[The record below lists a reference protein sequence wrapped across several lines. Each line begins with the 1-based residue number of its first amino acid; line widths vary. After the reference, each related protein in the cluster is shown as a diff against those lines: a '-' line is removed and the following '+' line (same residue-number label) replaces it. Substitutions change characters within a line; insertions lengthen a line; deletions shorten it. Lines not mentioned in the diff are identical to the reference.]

1 MIKTLNS
8 LRFILI
14 LMIVISHST
23 LPMSQGLHDY
33 LGECPVSIF
42 FVISGFVLSLSKGE
56 KLEKGELS
64 NKLFFLSRI
73 FKLYP
78 LHWLIVAIIIPLD
91 WRLGYLGTW
100 CQTIAHC
107 LLVQCWVPSH
117 KFIAVLNGS
126 TWFISD
132 IVFCYLI
139 FKYLYSF
146 IIRNSWRTILPI
158 LIIYMA
164 GYLLLCFC
172 TTKDYSAGYI
182 YFYPPFRMIDFC
194 LGIYLYKFYLSS
206 KGQVLSK
213 KIAADVSRWQA
224 LIADVIVVLMIAVMY
239 KLSIH
244 SNPNFRC
251 AALYWLPSILLV
263 FYTVSIE
270 NGKGWLA
277 YLLHNK
283 ILLWL
288 GGCSFEIYL
297 WHMLCFRIIQS
308 IALRIYSG
316 GVDTHYLG
324 IQFFI
329 SLSFTILMAWISK
342 KYIVIPIYNRLKA
355 IAS

>member
-1 MIKTLNS
+1 MIRTLNS

-33 LGECPVSIF
+33 LGECPVAIF

-56 KLEKGELS
+56 KLDKGELS
-64 NKLFFLSRI
+64 NKQFFLSRI

-78 LHWLIVAIIIPLD
+78 LHLLIVAIFIPLD

-107 LLVQCWVPSH
+107 LLVQCWIPSH

-132 IVFCYLI
+132 IIFFYLI
-139 FKYLYSF
+139 FKYLYHF
-146 IIRNSWRTILPI
+146 IIRNSWKTILPI

-164 GYLLLCFC
+164 GYILLCFS
-172 TTKDYSAGYI
+172 TTQDYSAGYI

-194 LGIYLYKFYLSS
+194 LGICLYKFYQST
-206 KGQVLSK
+206 KGQMLSE
-213 KIAADVSRWQA
+213 KIATGISRWQA
-224 LIADVIVVLMIAVMY
+224 LIVDVIVVLMIAVMY

-297 WHMLCFRIIQS
+297 LHMLCFRIIQS
-308 IALRIYSG
+308 IALRIYG
-316 GVDTHYLG
+316 ENIPYIGM
-324 IQFFI
+324 QFII
-329 SLSFTILMAWISK
+329 SLLFTILMAWISK
-342 KYIVIPIYNRLKA
+342 KYIVIPIYSKLKT
-355 IAS
+355 IISK